1 MCVCI
6 CKCVSGPIWISACDC
21 VHVHKRESV
30 CVWVRLSEMRFLWRR
45 CRKWCRDRS
54 TKKKKKKTAE
64 KPERRMIVRWRM
76 HWCFEHHAAPAFCT
90 TTPPTVDLSVVGL
103 WEGALLQMC
112 LCVSESFFMAFPLN
126 LCKAPSNTLSL
137 LSCSTIQLWKRYS
150 WALRSSV

>member
-21 VHVHKRESV
+21 VHVHKRV
-30 CVWVRLSEMRFLWRR
+30 CVRVGAFKRDEISVKTVQKVMP
-45 CRKWCRDRS
+45 RDRS
-54 TKKKKKKTAE
+54 TKKKKTAE

>member
-1 MCVCI
+1 MCVWTYLNI
-6 CKCVSGPIWISACDC
+6 CLLLCACTQE
-21 VHVHKRESV
+21 RV
-30 CVWVRLSEMRFLWRR
+30 CVRVGAFKRDEISVKTVQKVMP
-45 CRKWCRDRS
+45 RDRS
-54 TKKKKKKTAE
+54 TKKKKKTAE

>member
-21 VHVHKRESV
+21 VHVHKRECVRVGAFKRDEISV
-30 CVWVRLSEMRFLWRR
+30 KTVQKVMPRQIYKE
-45 CRKWCRDRS
+45 
-54 TKKKKKKTAE
+54 KKKTAE